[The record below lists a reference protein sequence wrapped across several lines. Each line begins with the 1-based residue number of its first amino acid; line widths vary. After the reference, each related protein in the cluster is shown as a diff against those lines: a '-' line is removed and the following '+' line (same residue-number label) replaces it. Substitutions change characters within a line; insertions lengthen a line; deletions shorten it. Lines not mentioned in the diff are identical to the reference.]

1 MKHTKTPWK
10 VGEYNEDYEEINIL
24 CVSDGYTYHAANVPV
39 FQGAP
44 SDEQKAN
51 AAFIVKACNNH
62 AALVEALTSMVCSYG
77 VMAKSHMI
85 TSQDMELKQF
95 VAGVMRTSLVAA
107 RAALEAAKE

>member
-1 MKHTKTPWK
+1 MEHTKTPWK

-51 AAFIVKACNNH
+51 AAFIVRACNNFD
-62 AALVEALTSMVCSYG
+62 ALVEALKEATIDYQTQKNWDSARGKDDYPDAAWYV
-77 VMAKSHMI
+77 K
-85 TSQDMELKQF
+85 
-95 VAGVMRTSLVAA
+95 A

>member
-1 MKHTKTPWK
+1 MEHTKTPWK

-51 AAFIVKACNNH
+51 AAFIVKACNCH
-62 AALVEALTSMVCSYG
+62 DALVEALD
-77 VMAKSHMI
+77 MALTAI
-85 TSQDMELKQF
+85 NNRELVTNWSPVIAK
-95 VAGVMRTSLVAA
+95 A
-107 RAALEAAKE
+107 RAALEAAK